1 MSFSILDWDIL
12 ISSFNNIKLSF
23 GNYLCL
29 QALEMQVHKYEDIE
43 NGIKIKDKKM
53 PPKNQNDNFS
63 VAKCRIYL
71 KPCC

>member
-29 QALEMQVHKYEDIE
+29 QALEMQVHKYVDVE

-53 PPKNQNDNFS
+53 PQKNQNDNFS

-71 KPCC
+71 LLI

>member
-29 QALEMQVHKYEDIE
+29 QALEMQVHKYVDVE

-53 PPKNQNDNFS
+53 PQKIQNDNFS
-63 VAKCRIYL
+63 VAKCPIYL